1 MSNTTYIP
9 RTDINTPTPMDREG
23 LSNNFYYAWNT
34 FYNSGWGAPPHVGNC
49 TWYAWGRF
57 WEISGATSSTEK
69 RPTLNTGNAEDWY
82 PYTADGY
89 ERGSTPRLGAILC
102 MRDGAYSGWGHVA
115 IVEEIEE
122 DGSIWTSESGLESQS
137 TGLGGFYFRYVKRR
151 ASDYVYDPDDQ
162 YIFQGFIYNP
172 YAGDTPG
179 TKIKPWLLGSALRRR
194 KKDDIGKSRFTVA
207 VRDKKLIRFK
217 EEPLITSC

>member
-1 MSNTTYIP
+1 MSSYIKRDSTTS
-9 RTDINTPTPMDREG
+9 PTNMIGNP
-23 LSNNFYYAWNT
+23 FYYNWNV
-34 FYNSGWGAPPHVGNC
+34 FQPEWAPPVHVGNC

-89 ERGSTPRLGAILC
+89 ERGNTPRLGAILC
-102 MRDGAYSGWGHVA
+102 MKDGAYSGWGHVA
-115 IVEEIEE
+115 VVEEIEE

-179 TKIKPWLLGSALRRR
+179 AKIKPWLLGGALRR
-194 KKDDIGKSRFTVA
+194 KKRNVIGKSRFTLA
-207 VRDKKLIRFK
+207 VRNRELIQFK
-217 EEPLITSC
+217 EASLIASC